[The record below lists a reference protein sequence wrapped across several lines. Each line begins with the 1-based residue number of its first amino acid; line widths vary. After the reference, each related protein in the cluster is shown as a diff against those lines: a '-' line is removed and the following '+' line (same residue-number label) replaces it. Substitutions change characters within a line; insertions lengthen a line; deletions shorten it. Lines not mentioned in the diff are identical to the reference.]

1 MQKNF
6 NQQAG
11 TAGGQASVSLGPDGQ
26 ATQGKTNAVMSSGS
40 TIAGTT
46 AGADGAGVQNL
57 SGAWGKASFATDGHG
72 GNTLTSASINGM
84 SPMALARQNASILTE
99 KASHSFGTNE
109 AWEKMRSQVQSD
121 ALTSGE
127 ARGYAEKLSN
137 SEASGWDRTINDK
150 SGFTRN
156 LSADQREAL
165 AGFADIHGGAKLEVL
180 GAGGGAGIG
189 GEYRVTA
196 TGADGKQLSF
206 AIDESTAM
214 SVKEAETDIR
224 EKAFTETF
232 GSGHGLQYATSMAN
246 KIGAT
251 EAASYMKDA
260 SNMSRTTE
268 TTGADAATAFVRWYS
283 NDRYGSDS
291 VENIDKA
298 GAALNHMATSG
309 PAGMVQL
316 QSHQQR
322 FLRTGNYTWG
332 DGKAQAEAEI
342 SATRSEVGSGT
353 GYVQEQVIPASNAAS
368 GRTGNITPGD
378 FGGHPAD
385 RHNLLT
391 SSRVEGQAALD
402 EAEGM
407 RSSRLEEAN
416 QGILMG
422 NRAVHAANSA
432 IDDADAQMKAR
443 MKERAS
449 AGKPRLEGD

>member
-1 MQKNF
+1 MKVQPCRSRKR
-6 NQQAG
+6 NQ
-11 TAGGQASVSLGPDGQ
+11 
-26 ATQGKTNAVMSSGS
+26 
-40 TIAGTT
+40 
-46 AGADGAGVQNL
+46 
-57 SGAWGKASFATDGHG
+57 
-72 GNTLTSASINGM
+72 
-84 SPMALARQNASILTE
+84 
-99 KASHSFGTNE
+99 
-109 AWEKMRSQVQSD
+109 
-121 ALTSGE
+121 
-127 ARGYAEKLSN
+127 
-137 SEASGWDRTINDK
+137 
-150 SGFTRN
+150 
-156 LSADQREAL
+156 
-165 AGFADIHGGAKLEVL
+165 
-180 GAGGGAGIG
+180 
-189 GEYRVTA
+189 
-196 TGADGKQLSF
+196 
-206 AIDESTAM
+206 
-214 SVKEAETDIR
+214 DIR

-268 TTGADAATAFVRWYS
+268 TTGAEAATAFVRWYS

-309 PAGMVQL
+309 SAGMVQL

-332 DGKAQAEAEI
+332 DGKAQTEAEI
-342 SATRSEVGSGT
+342 SATRSEVGDGT
-353 GYVQEQVIPASNAAS
+353 GYVQGQVMPASNAAN

-385 RHNLLT
+385 RHNPLT
-391 SSRVEGQAALD
+391 SSRVEGQAVLD

-407 RSSRLEEAN
+407 RNSRLEEAN

-422 NRAVHAANSA
+422 NRVAHTVNST

-443 MKERAS
+443 EKERAV
-449 AGKPRLEGD
+449 AGKPPLEGD